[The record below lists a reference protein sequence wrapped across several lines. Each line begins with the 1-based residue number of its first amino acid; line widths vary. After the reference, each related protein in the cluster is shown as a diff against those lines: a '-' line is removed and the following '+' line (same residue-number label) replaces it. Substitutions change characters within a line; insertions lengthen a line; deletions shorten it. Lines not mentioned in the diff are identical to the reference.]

1 MMGQPDGS
9 VVHRSSVVG
18 AKGMKLY
25 VREYDADPPEIC
37 AGTVIDSNRV
47 EFSPATGGS
56 GEKDIEDSLNSAPP
70 LEQSVTAPPTKTVKR
85 LSNLNIFYQYNWLLF

>member
-1 MMGQPDGS
+1 MGQPDGS
-9 VVHRSSVVG
+9 VVHRSSLVG

-25 VREYDADPPEIC
+25 VREYEADPPEIS
-37 AGTVIDSNRV
+37 AGTVIESKRV

-70 LEQSVTAPPTKTVKR
+70 LEQSVTAPPTKTAKR
-85 LSNLNIFYQYNWLLF
+85 LNNLNIFYQYSKLLF